1 MTRERLAGY
10 AEALTAAGLA
20 WDDVPIYEGHPN
32 SRALGAAAVAALLA
46 IDPPP
51 TALLAMS
58 DEIALGAID
67 GAHAAGRSVPEQLS
81 VVGFDDAPAAT
92 PRDLTTIH
100 QPLVDKG
107 RAAGRMLLEAIAGG
121 TPADVTLPTE
131 LVVRG
136 STATP

>member
-1 MTRERLAGY
+1 M
-10 AEALTAAGLA
+10 
-20 WDDVPIYEGHPN
+20 
-32 SRALGAAAVAALLA
+32 AALLEL
-46 IDPPP
+46 DPPP
-51 TALLAMS
+51 TALLGMS
-58 DEIALGAID
+58 DELALGAID
-67 GAHAAGRSVPEQLS
+67 AARAAGLAVPGQLS

-92 PRDLTTIH
+92 QRGLTTIH

-107 RAAGRMLLEAIAGG
+107 RAAGRMLLEAIEGG